1 MLGVSLFVLVKFYIN
16 FKAAKVA
23 TIQKGKHYRV
33 ELDKATSVH
42 HIQDSAKWTQEP
54 RRIW

>member
-23 TIQKGKHYRV
+23 TIQKVKHYRV